1 MKVTS
6 KTPLKLPAIQL
17 YSIYSK
23 SLDFYNV
30 PFYASTDKEAQNVV
44 RISVLGGK
52 DSVYR
57 DKLDDLYLVAVGSFD
72 SDSGTLVPEH
82 RAIACLSDIPLL
94 NHIERDG
101 GVMK

>member
-6 KTPLKLPAIQL
+6 KIPLKLPAIQL

-44 RISVLGGK
+44 RISVLAGK
-52 DSVYR
+52 DSAYR
-57 DKLDDLYLVAVGSFD
+57 DNLDDLYLYAVGTFD
-72 SDSGTLVPEH
+72 SDSGTLVPEC
-82 RAIACLSDIPLL
+82 RAITCLSDIPLL
-94 NHIERDG
+94 NHIEHDG